1 MIFVS
6 RVKKKEEVLKEKV
19 ESATE
24 RERQKKMEQREK
36 EKKKEL
42 GQKAYLEWLDK
53 KDEQELNTSRHSNL
67 NKSLSNSMS
76 SLPPFYPSSR
86 TIPFGR

>member
-1 MIFVS
+1 
-6 RVKKKEEVLKEKV
+6 
-19 ESATE
+19 
-24 RERQKKMEQREK
+24 MEQRQK

-42 GQKAYLEWLDK
+42 GKIAYLEWLDK
-53 KDEQELNTSRHSNL
+53 KDEQELNQSRNSNL

-76 SLPPFYPSSR
+76 SLPPFYPSSK